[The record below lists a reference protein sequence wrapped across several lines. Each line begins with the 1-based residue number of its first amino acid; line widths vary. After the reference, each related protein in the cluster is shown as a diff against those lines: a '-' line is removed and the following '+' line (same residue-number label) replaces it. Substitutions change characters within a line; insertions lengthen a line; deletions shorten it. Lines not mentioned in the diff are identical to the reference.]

1 MAVLGHGYGSHVDL
15 PSGAVYL
22 RLLCMLQNNGHIEDR
37 ESRHGEPGHG
47 WSSVDDYELSRR
59 LGSREH
65 MMMPSATVRNRQ
77 KGKASTGRVRI
88 SSSNLNPT
96 SDTGAYI
103 SADGR
108 ARNGQRARER
118 RREARKGL
126 GPMTTS

>member
-1 MAVLGHGYGSHVDL
+1 
-15 PSGAVYL
+15 
-22 RLLCMLQNNGHIEDR
+22 
-37 ESRHGEPGHG
+37 
-47 WSSVDDYELSRR
+47 
-59 LGSREH
+59 

-77 KGKASTGRVRI
+77 KGKASTGRARI

-108 ARNGQRARER
+108 ARRGQRARER

-126 GPMTTS
+126 APMTTS